1 MVMYRFASSSF
12 KFSSLMSDM
21 ASFFCCFYGH
31 LAQDPKLATENFL
44 KALEKIPKIIENHQ
58 RELEKVQREVTTYK
72 SMLTGVWRKEPELKE
87 LKSELSELD
96 RKIALSLKPIEE
108 NEEVPKEENGQGEKQ
123 REEIKKD
130 NVATVAVATRKIR

>member
-1 MVMYRFASSSF
+1 
-12 KFSSLMSDM
+12 
-21 ASFFCCFYGH
+21 
-31 LAQDPKLATENFL
+31 
-44 KALEKIPKIIENHQ
+44 
-58 RELEKVQREVTTYK
+58 
-72 SMLTGVWRKEPELKE
+72 MLTGVWRKEPELKE